1 MENFNSEW
9 WFTHF
14 KRLAERVYHYAEG
27 NFVIYHNKM
36 FDRVREQYEIRHKLI
51 KADMFGD
58 GAADG
63 DSRLDRHKIAALY
76 IQLFLKYPVFEVQ
89 KAHSAPYPKPKTVFI
104 NELYCLDI
112 MRSIF
117 RKWTDKSLDIKN
129 FEEYKPRFIELLA
142 CYRDHHTK
150 IDKISPHFHFTYALA
165 HIMYFIE
172 RDFMEQT

>member
-9 WFTHF
+9 WLPHF
-14 KRLAERVYHYAEG
+14 KRLAERVYHYADG
-27 NFVIYHNKM
+27 DFVIYREKM
-36 FDRVREQYEIRHKLI
+36 FGRVREQYENRHKLI
-51 KADMFGD
+51 KADMFGED
-58 GAADG
+58 AANG

-76 IQLFLKYPVFEVQ
+76 IQLFLEYPIFEVR
-89 KAHSAPYPKPKTVFI
+89 KVCSAPYPKPKTIFI

-117 RKWTDKSLDIKN
+117 RKWNDKALDIEK
-129 FEEYKPRFIELLA
+129 FEGYKPRFIELLA

-150 IDKISPHFHFTYALA
+150 IDKIPPHFHFTYALA

-172 RDFMEQT
+172 RDFMK